1 MKDSTFSSSA
11 YGVRDSVF
19 TYISGRVT
27 FDVIKYMRRNHKLSS
42 YSLNNVSSEILG
54 QQKEDVH
61 HRCERAKVRDRLVH
75 HRCEHMGAAACA
87 VVGKARARS
96 CEGLLACR
104 PA

>member
-19 TYISGRVT
+19 TFISGRVT
-27 FDVIKYMRRNHKLSS
+27 FDVLKYMRRNHKLNS

-61 HRCERAKVRDRLVH
+61 HRWFCFRVH
-75 HRCEHMGAAACA
+75 GRVWLLSGQLAA
-87 VVGKARARS
+87 
-96 CEGLLACR
+96 
-104 PA
+104 